1 MTSFLIWLQGLPLSM
16 WVAQSD
22 SLWAYP
28 IVLFA
33 HMVGTMLVVGSSYV
47 IGLSML
53 GWLDELS
60 PRTLQRLFPL
70 IWVGLGISAVTG
82 SLLFI
87 AAASVMGHKWLYYLK
102 LALTIGGAL
111 ILLPVAAFLKH
122 GVIAGTRVPRRTT
135 VLAVALLICWTCVI
149 FAGRLLAYAN

>member
-1 MTSFLIWLQGLPLSM
+1 MTSLLIWLQRLPLSV

-28 IVLFA
+28 IILFV
-33 HMVGTMLVVGSSYV
+33 HMVGTMLVAGSSYV

-53 GWLDELS
+53 GWLDEVS
-60 PRTLQRLFPL
+60 PQTLRRLFPL
-70 IWVGLGISAVTG
+70 IWVGLGISAITG

-87 AAASVMGHKWLYYLK
+87 AAASVMGHKWLYYVK
-102 LALTIGGAL
+102 LLLTIAGVL
-111 ILLPVAAFLKH
+111 IVLPIAAFLNKAM
-122 GVIAGTRVPRRTT
+122 VNGTRIPRR
-135 VLAVALLICWTCVI
+135 VALLAAALLICWTCVI

>member
-1 MTSFLIWLQGLPLSM
+1 MTALLVWLQRLPLSI
-16 WVAQSD
+16 WVAQAD

-28 IVLFA
+28 FILFV
-33 HMVGTMLVVGSSYV
+33 HMVGTMLVAGSSYV

-60 PRTLQRLFPL
+60 PRTLRRLFPL
-70 IWVGLGISAVTG
+70 IWIGLGISTVTG

-87 AAASVMGHKWLYYLK
+87 AAAEVMGHKWLYYVK
-102 LALTIGGAL
+102 LVFTVGGAL
-111 ILLPVAAFLKH
+111 ILVPIAAFLKH
-122 GVIAGTRVPRRTT
+122 DVISGTRVPRRIGL
-135 VLAVALLICWTCVI
+135 LAAVLLICWTCVI